1 VGQNQL
7 QNVHRYFAEK
17 AAEHCVRAECVLIPV
32 EHPVNGSSIVPAKMD
47 ESEVIE
53 YFHIELETHAIIFA
67 EGVPAETLLV
77 NTGRVKDCMETMSG
91 RR

>member
-1 VGQNQL
+1 MIKDNGLNPL
-7 QNVHRYFAEK
+7 HWILPKKHF
-17 AAEHCVRAECVLIPV
+17 RAECVLIPV